1 MIHGGKLS
9 GGTVDSQNDHRIAM
23 LAAIASAV
31 CAQPIQLL
39 GAEAVQKS
47 YPRFWADF
55 ETMQKGENPQ

>member
-1 MIHGGKLS
+1 
-9 GGTVDSQNDHRIAM
+9 M
-23 LAAIASAV
+23 LAAIASSV
-31 CAQPIQLL
+31 CAEPVTLL